1 MAALI
6 GAALATALT
15 MPAAAERRN
24 VMVQMAD
31 GSVQAFVLDVAP
43 GATLQDM
50 SSLVPGEP
58 VGYEVLDEPEP
69 EPEPEPVPVEPAP

>member
-1 MAALI
+1 MAAVI

-31 GSVQAFVLDVAP
+31 GSVQAFVSTSTP
-43 GATLQDM
+43 GPRFRT
-50 SSLVPGEP
+50 
-58 VGYEVLDEPEP
+58 
-69 EPEPEPVPVEPAP
+69 